1 MMETV
6 LDRHP
11 APWSVDGHRHVEDAT
26 DWEIEAMI

>member
-1 MMETV
+1 MTKIFEK
-6 LDRHP
+6 HP